1 MKLNCDLGESFGAW
15 TMPVDDEIMSIIDQ
29 ANVACGFHAGDPLV
43 MKQALTLAKQHGVEI
58 GAHPSYPD
66 LQGFGRR
73 SLAMASDELV
83 ACVQYQ
89 VSALLGMAEVVG
101 AQVTYVK
108 PHGALYNDMMQN
120 TSILRSVMEAVS
132 GVSKNVPLALMI
144 QATPDNFSRQTVAD
158 EFGVRLRFEAF
169 ADRQYTDD
177 GFLKSRQLPG
187 AVLSEQEALNQAKQ
201 LLSEGRVTSVSN
213 RSLSLNADSLCVH
226 GDTPGA
232 VAIARQIKALQV
244 KQSG

>member
-1 MKLNCDLGESFGAW
+1 
-15 TMPVDDEIMSIIDQ
+15 
-29 ANVACGFHAGDPLV
+29 
-43 MKQALTLAKQHGVEI
+43 
-58 GAHPSYPD
+58 
-66 LQGFGRR
+66 
-73 SLAMASDELV
+73 
-83 ACVQYQ
+83 
-89 VSALLGMAEVVG
+89 
-101 AQVTYVK
+101 
-108 PHGALYNDMMQN
+108 
-120 TSILRSVMEAVS
+120 MEAVS

-158 EFGVRLRFEAF
+158 EFGIMLRFEAF

-213 RSLSLNADSLCVH
+213 RSLLLNADSLCVH